1 MKSPLEL
8 ASRQFQRILLIKPS
22 SLGDIIHAM
31 PVLAGLR
38 HRYPDAHI
46 AWLAGS
52 PYAEWLTAQ
61 PALTEVIPFDRRRY
75 GRLGRSLAASIGFV
89 RFLGDLRRRRFD
101 LVVDLQGLFRSGFLA
116 WASRAPVR
124 LGFANARE
132 LGAVF
137 YTHRVA
143 VPADVN
149 HAADQNYLV
158 ADALGFADVEQDFSL
173 HVSEAVRQRVATT
186 LTQSGVKDLAYAVL
200 VPGTRWQ
207 TKMWP
212 ADRFAGLADLIHDR
226 LGLAV
231 VLIGAPAEVE
241 LCRQV
246 QQRARSR
253 LVNLAGGT
261 GLPEMVGLI
270 QKAKAMVCN
279 DSGPMHVAAAVR
291 CPLVA
296 LFGPTD
302 PARTGPHTPTAR
314 IVRRSLPCSPCFLR
328 RLRDCPYQHRCL
340 RSIQPEDVCDEVAA
354 LLADRPSDRPVHA
367 VG

>member
-22 SLGDIIHAM
+22 SLGDIIHAL

-52 PYAEWLTAQ
+52 SYAELLTAH

-75 GRLGRSLAASIGFV
+75 GRLGRSFGASISFV
-89 RFLGDLRRRRFD
+89 RFLRDLRSRRFD

-143 VPADVN
+143 VPADVH

-158 ADALGFADVEQDFSL
+158 ADVLGFADVEQEFSL

-186 LTQSGVKDLAYAVL
+186 LAQSGLKDHVYAVL

-231 VLIGAPAEVE
+231 VLIGIKSALVSDE
-241 LCRQV
+241 LIIVILCV
-246 QQRARSR
+246 ILGA
-253 LVNLAGGT
+253 LAGEFLQIEKRLEDLGKY
-261 GLPEMVGLI
+261 LER
-270 QKAKAMVCN
+270 K
-279 DSGPMHVAAAVR
+279 VAAKSSDTSSFARGFVTAS
-291 CPLVA
+291 LVFCVGSMA
-296 LFGPTD
+296 IVGSLESGLTGNHQTLF
-302 PARTGPHTPTAR
+302 AK
-314 IVRRSLPCSPCFLR
+314 
-328 RLRDCPYQHRCL
+328 
-340 RSIQPEDVCDEVAA
+340 SILDGVTSVIFASA
-354 LLADRPSDRPVHA
+354 MGV
-367 VG
+367 

>member
-52 PYAEWLTAQ
+52 PYVELLGAQ
-61 PALTEVIPFDRRRY
+61 PALTEAIPFDRRRY
-75 GRLGRSLAASIGFV
+75 GRVGRSLGVSMGFA
-89 RFLGDLRRRRFD
+89 RFLGHLRRRRFD

-116 WASRAPVR
+116 WASGAPVR

-132 LGAVF
+132 LGAIF
-137 YTHRVA
+137 YTHRIP
-143 VPADVN
+143 VPAGVC

-158 ADALGFADVEQDFSL
+158 ADALGFGDVEKDFSL
-173 HVSEAVRQRVATT
+173 HVSEAVGQRVSAA
-186 LTQSGVKDLAYAVL
+186 LAQSGVGGRAYAVL

-207 TKMWP
+207 TKIWP
-212 ADRFAGLADLIHDR
+212 ADRFAGLADLIHER

-231 VLIGAPAEVE
+231 VLIGAPSEVE
-241 LCRQV
+241 LCGQV
-246 QQRARSR
+246 QRHARSG
-253 LVNLAGGT
+253 LVSLAGGT
-261 GLPEMVGLI
+261 ALPELVGLI
-270 QKAKAMVCN
+270 QKAKVMVCN
-279 DSGPMHVAAAVR
+279 DSGPMHVAAAVG

-296 LFGPTD
+296 LFGPTN
-302 PARTGPHTPTAR
+302 PARTGPHTPSAR
-314 IVRRSLPCSPCFLR
+314 VVRQSLPCSPCYLR
-328 RLRDCPYQHRCL
+328 RRSECPHQHRCL
-340 RSIQPEDVCDEVAA
+340 RDIQPEDVCDEVVA
-354 LLADRPSDRPVHA
+354 LLTEGESDRRVHA